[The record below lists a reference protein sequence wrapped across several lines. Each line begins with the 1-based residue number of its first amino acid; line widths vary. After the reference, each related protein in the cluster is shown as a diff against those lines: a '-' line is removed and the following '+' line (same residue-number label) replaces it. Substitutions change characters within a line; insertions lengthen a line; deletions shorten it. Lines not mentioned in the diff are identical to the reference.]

1 MNQSKNNSKKVA
13 LGILVVLILCGS
25 FTAAIFFIKD
35 VTIPLFVLAIT
46 NVKTDEVLMI
56 FSGIFSFIGTPLMT
70 FFFFVFLLWFTQ
82 RSVVFLIKNQ
92 SRVG

>member
-1 MNQSKNNSKKVA
+1 MNHSKNNSKKVA
-13 LGILVVLILCGS
+13 LGILVMLILGGS

-35 VTIPLFVLAIT
+35 VTVPLFIMAIT
-46 NVKTDEVLMI
+46 NIKTEKALMI

-82 RSVVFLIKNQ
+82 RSVGFLTKK
-92 SRVG
+92 SRIG

>member
-1 MNQSKNNSKKVA
+1 MNQSKNNSKKIA
-13 LGILVVLILCGS
+13 LGILVVLILGGS

-35 VTIPLFVLAIT
+35 VTVPLFKMAIT

-82 RSVVFLIKNQ
+82 RSVVFLTKNQ
-92 SRVG
+92 SRIG

>member
-1 MNQSKNNSKKVA
+1 MNQSKNNSKKIA
-13 LGILVVLILCGS
+13 LRILVVLILGGS
-25 FTAAIFFIKD
+25 LTAAIFFIKD

-46 NVKTDEVLMI
+46 HVKTDEVLMI

-70 FFFFVFLLWFTQ
+70 FFFFVFLLWFTR

-92 SRVG
+92 SRIG